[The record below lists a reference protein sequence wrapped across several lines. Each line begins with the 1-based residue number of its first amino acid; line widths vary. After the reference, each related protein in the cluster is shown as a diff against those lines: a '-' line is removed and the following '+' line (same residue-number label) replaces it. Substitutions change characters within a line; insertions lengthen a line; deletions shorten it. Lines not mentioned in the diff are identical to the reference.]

1 MPELELPHTAGCFVC
16 GRNNSFGL
24 HLASF
29 VDTDTGNVRTAFT
42 PGPQHIGFDEIIHGG
57 ILATLVD
64 ELMVWTAIWASR
76 KACVAGELSLRF
88 VQKSLPGVPLAATA
102 TISRNRS
109 RLVEATCEVRAQGQL
124 ICTAAGK
131 YIPLGDQ
138 ETHAFLNTLLREA
151 STERAMSVFSH
162 GGPDV
167 PPGLQ

>member
-1 MPELELPHTAGCFVC
+1 MAELELPHTAGCFVC
-16 GRNNSFGL
+16 GRQNSFGL
-24 HLASF
+24 RLASF
-29 VDTDTGNVRTAFT
+29 VDTDTGNVRASFT

-64 ELMVWTAIWASR
+64 ELMVWTAIWASK

-88 VQKSLPGVPLAATA
+88 VQKALPGEPLTAAA

-109 RLVEATCEVRAQGQL
+109 RLIEATSEVRAQGQL

-138 ETHAFLNTLLREA
+138 ETQAFLNTLLREG
-151 STERAMSVFSH
+151 STVQAMVELTRIN
-162 GGPDV
+162 PREARM
-167 PPGLQ
+167 